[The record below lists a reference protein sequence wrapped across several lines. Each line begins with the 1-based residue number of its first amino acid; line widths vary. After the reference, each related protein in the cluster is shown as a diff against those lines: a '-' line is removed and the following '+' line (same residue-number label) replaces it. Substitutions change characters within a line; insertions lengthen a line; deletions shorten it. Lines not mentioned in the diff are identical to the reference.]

1 MVRLRVYVWTSLNVF
16 MLKRVS
22 ANICP
27 QAYLSIPN
35 ISRHGFTT
43 LVTESWSHV
52 GSVANIPDTLQYTL
66 GYNESS
72 VRPEVKEW

>member
-1 MVRLRVYVWTSLNVF
+1 MWTWQNVF
-16 MLKRVS
+16 MLKQVS
-22 ANICP
+22 AIICSKS
-27 QAYLSIPN
+27 YLSTPN

-72 VRPEVKEW
+72 VRPVVRKDHVI